1 MGTKTEKLLVFFAKT
16 ENQMLKTKNPQT
28 ALNTKTEK
36 PKSFD
41 IKTEKPIKK
50 ISKTAKSKIP
60 MPPSLRDFVPRVSHL
75 TTLWSAPG
83 GGKMR
88 DPGNEVGDYVLYSF
102 ICC

>member
-1 MGTKTEKLLVFFAKT
+1 M
-16 ENQMLKTKNPQT
+16 
-28 ALNTKTEK
+28 NTKTEK

-75 TTLWSAPG
+75 TALWSAPG